1 MADNWFE
8 DVEAA
13 LNDSDEGAPEMEVTA
28 PESESPTTEQPTEL
42 VVAEDSTQPILDTAT
57 PIVAAPEVPPV
68 PATEPQ
74 PQNWDDPNNPYKTRW
89 QTLNTL
95 AERLQE
101 QQAEKLRQEEM
112 LALADDD
119 PSRVRE
125 ITSFVEKVEQ
135 PWKQQV
141 AHVSGELESVAK
153 LATVY
158 DTAVRMVV
166 PPELL
171 PQVHAEVDRLMA
183 VPGGPEVLS
192 QTIEIRNA
200 ERGRY
205 AGELE
210 RLRAENADL
219 KLRTEA
225 RGVIDQRAANGAD
238 IVDSGTGTTGSFA
251 DKWDAASNFDEA
263 FDALMETIPA

>member
-1 MADNWFE
+1 
-8 DVEAA
+8 
-13 LNDSDEGAPEMEVTA
+13 
-28 PESESPTTEQPTEL
+28 
-42 VVAEDSTQPILDTAT
+42 
-57 PIVAAPEVPPV
+57 
-68 PATEPQ
+68 
-74 PQNWDDPNNPYKTRW
+74 
-89 QTLNTL
+89 
-95 AERLQE
+95 
-101 QQAEKLRQEEM
+101 
-112 LALADDD
+112 
-119 PSRVRE
+119 VRE